1 MQPHI
6 KWTRILA
13 LPVFLCSL
21 VVLLLFV
28 APLLFVLL
36 LHSSLPLWMSHLRQ
50 SILPGGDLITE
61 LVNRKFQ
68 SGISPMSQPFT
79 WIIFSCILITYI
91 LASIHVKLLSKGV
104 TFGSSDYAR
113 RHHIRGVHAGRAH
126 GRLLHALLAIAHAPV
141 TLAATATHVLMA
153 TPHNARARRT
163 RATAAL
169 FHIGVYHHRLI
180 ALPEKLREE
189 HALIVGPT
197 GSRKSTLLI
206 IRNLLYEAQTDIS
219 SLCISDLKGELF
231 DKTAGAMAQLHQV
244 WRFAPAEPDAS
255 HSYNPLAYVHDATD
269 ANILADCWVRN
280 TGESKVD
287 PFWDTCARM
296 LICSVILHLRA
307 TEPHA
312 PFSRLAD
319 YLTGKPFEAL
329 KDILTHSPSLEAR
342 RKMETYLDSL
352 SRSDRL
358 MGAVFVETAN
368 RFELFDSAEVRQV
381 TALNEIDFEAMVDVP
396 TALYLSIPEGEAEF
410 YRPLLACLTMQMFRV
425 WRKRARR
432 EATRALPRSIACYLD
447 EFANLGYIPSFSE
460 FISTVRSIR
469 VSLLMVIQNFSQL
482 DKHYGAEDAETI
494 RENANTHI
502 LMPGAGPRECE
513 HYSKRIGDTTVRTW
527 SRTSRGTS
535 WWRSEDS
542 WTEGEARRRLLTPE
556 ELRTMPE
563 RTMLMLRSSL
573 PPMLP
578 VGTPYYEDKRV
589 AHLANIPYHVTHMHK
604 QPPAPAQNP
613 PDTTRPQQPPTV
625 IVDADLEDQNKKS
638 QDKQHFLKEE

>member
-1 MQPHI
+1 MRFQM
-6 KWTRILA
+6 KWTQILI
-13 LPVFLCSL
+13 LPVFLFTV

-28 APLLFVLL
+28 APLLYVSL
-36 LHSSLPLWMSHLRQ
+36 LHSSMPLWMSHLRQ
-50 SILPGGDLITE
+50 SILPGGDVITE
-61 LVNRKFQ
+61 LVNTRIQ
-68 SGISPMSQPFT
+68 PGTSPMSQPFT
-79 WIIFSCILITYI
+79 WIIFVCILITYI
-91 LASIHVKLLSKGV
+91 LASIHVKLLSQSM
-104 TFGSSDYAR
+104 TFGSAGYAGR
-113 RHHIRGVHAGRAH
+113 RQFHVLSARRAH
-126 GRLLHALLAIAHAPV
+126 GWLLRTCLFVVRAPA
-141 TLAATATHVLMA
+141 TLVATATRTLGAASH
-153 TPHNARARRT
+153 HARLRRT
-163 RATAAL
+163 RTATQ
-169 FHIGVYHHRLI
+169 FYIGVYRHRLI
-180 ALPEKLREE
+180 ALPEHLQEE

-197 GSRKSTLLI
+197 GSRKSTLLVT
-206 IRNLLYEAQTDIS
+206 RNLLYETQTDTR

-231 DKTAGAMAQLHQV
+231 DTTAGAMAQQHQV
-244 WRFAPAEPDAS
+244 WRFAPAQPDAS
-255 HSYNPLAYVHDATD
+255 HSYNPLACVHDATD
-269 ANILADCWVRN
+269 ANLLAACWVKN

-287 PFWDTCARM
+287 PFWAKCSRI
-296 LICSVILHLRA
+296 LICAVILHLRV
-307 TEPHA
+307 TEPQA

-319 YLTGKPFEAL
+319 YFTDKSFEAI
-329 KDILTHSPSLEAR
+329 KDLLTHSPSPEAQ

-352 SRSDRL
+352 SRNDRL
-358 MGAVFVETAN
+358 IGAVFVETMS

-381 TALNEIDFEAMVDVP
+381 TALNEIDFDEMVDTP

-410 YRPLLACLTMQMFRV
+410 YRPLLACLTMQMFRA

-432 EATRALPRSIACYLD
+432 EATRALPRGIACYLD
-447 EFANLGYIPSFSE
+447 EFSNLGFIPGFGE

-502 LMPGAGPRECE
+502 LMPGSGARECE

-535 WWRSEDS
+535 WWGSEDS

-563 RTMLMLRSSL
+563 RTMLVLRSSL

-613 PDTTRPQQPPTV
+613 PDTTRPQQPPAL

-638 QDKQHFLKEE
+638 RDKQHFLEEE